1 MIIMWLWQTREITWK
16 RLIIVSIARES
27 HFKMKIESIH
37 QSFSFCEAVGIV
49 GDLQKPSLV
58 RAGKR
63 QENER
68 ALFSP
73 LARLLL
79 RVSRKNGE
87 ASSVAKSLNLA
98 LCLDIWW
105 ILIKQKSAWK
115 LYIYLART
123 EKNLSK
129 EEFFVCF
136 IASVEHYQH

>member
-1 MIIMWLWQTREITWK
+1 
-16 RLIIVSIARES
+16 
-27 HFKMKIESIH
+27 MKIESIH

-105 ILIKQKSAWK
+105 ILIKQKSA
-115 LYIYLART
+115 
-123 EKNLSK
+123 
-129 EEFFVCF
+129 
-136 IASVEHYQH
+136 